1 MCGIVGFAAKRADGR
16 RQLGRLVAPMLACM
30 GDRGPDSA
38 GLAVFSEEGDPRRYR
53 YSLFAAD
60 GTDWDGL
67 AGRFPDGSVE
77 AIGRCAVLSTAAA
90 PDQVGAALA
99 ARPERIDTFGYGR
112 RMRVYKDAGHPRE
125 LIAAYRLD
133 RVAGSHCV
141 GHTRMATESAVTP
154 AHSHPFTA
162 GADFC
167 LVHNGSISNPWQIRR
182 RLRRFGIDFDTDNDT
197 EAACRYLQWRMREG
211 ATIEAAI
218 AGAFGDLDGFFTLLI
233 GTADRLVLV
242 RDAFAC
248 KPAVAAETDDYVAI
262 GSEFRTLAHLPGI
275 EHANLFEPAPE
286 EIYSWSVPAPGRAAA
301 GGS

>member
-38 GLAVFSEEGDPRRYR
+38 GLAVFSEQGDPRRYR
-53 YSLFAAD
+53 YSLFAEG

-67 AGRFPDGSVE
+67 AGRFPDGNVE
-77 AIGRCAVLSTAAA
+77 AIGRCAVLSTSAA
-90 PDQVGAALA
+90 PDQVGPELA
-99 ARPERIDTFGYGR
+99 ARPEPIAIFGYGR

-218 AGAFGDLDGFFTLLI
+218 AGAFADLDGFFTLLI

>member
-1 MCGIVGFAAKRADGR
+1 MCGIVGFAAKRPAD
-16 RQLGRLVAPMLACM
+16 RQRLGQLVAPMLSCM

-38 GLAVFSEEGDPRRYR
+38 GLAVFSEDGDPHLFR
-53 YSLFAAD
+53 YSLFS
-60 GTDWDGL
+60 GGKVDWDEL
-67 AGRFPDGSVE
+67 AGRFQGARVD
-77 AIGRCAVLSTAAA
+77 ALGRCATLSTAAT
-90 PDQVGAALA
+90 PDAVQSEID

-112 RMRVYKDAGHPRE
+112 RMRVYKDAGHPRD
-125 LIAAYRLD
+125 LIATYRLD
-133 RVAGSHCV
+133 QVRGSHCV

-162 GADFC
+162 GLDFC

-182 RLRRFGIDFDTDNDT
+182 RLRRFGIEFETDNDT
-197 EAACRYLQWRMREG
+197 EAACRYLQWRMSEG

-218 AGAFGDLDGFFTLLI
+218 AEAFGDLDGFFTLLI

-248 KPAVAAETDDYVAI
+248 KPAVAAETDEYVAI

-286 EIYSWSVPAPGRAAA
+286 EIYSWSV
-301 GGS
+301 

>member
-1 MCGIVGFAAKRADGR
+1 MCGIVGFAAKRPADR
-16 RQLGRLVAPMLACM
+16 KRLGRLVAPMLACM

-38 GLAVFSEEGDPRRYR
+38 GLAVFSEDGDPELYR
-53 YSLFAAD
+53 YSLFSAAEV
-60 GTDWDGL
+60 DWDDL
-67 AGRFPDGSVE
+67 AGRFPGARVDAV
-77 AIGRCAVLSTAAA
+77 GRCATLSTAAT
-90 PDQVGAALA
+90 PAAVDSELA
-99 ARPERIDTFGYGR
+99 ARPEPIDTFGYGR

-125 LIAAYRLD
+125 LIETYRLEQ
-133 RVAGSHCV
+133 VAGSHCV

-182 RLRRFGIDFDTDNDT
+182 RLRRFGIAFETDNDT
-197 EAACRYLQWRMREG
+197 EAACRYLQWRMSEG

-218 AGAFGDLDGFFTLLI
+218 AEAFGDLDGFFTLLI

-286 EIYSWSVPAPGRAAA
+286 EVYSWSV
-301 GGS
+301 

>member
-1 MCGIVGFAAKRADGR
+1 MCGIVGFAAKRASDR
-16 RQLGRLVAPMLACM
+16 LRLGQLVAPMLSCM

-38 GLAVFSEEGDPRRYR
+38 GLAVFSEDGDPELYW
-53 YSLFAAD
+53 YSLFS
-60 GTDWDGL
+60 GGEVDWDGL
-67 AGRFPDGSVE
+67 AGRFEGARID
-77 AIGRCAVLSTAAA
+77 AIGRCATLSTAAT
-90 PDQVGAALA
+90 PDAVATEITGW
-99 ARPERIDTFGYGR
+99 PERIDTFGYGR
-112 RMRVYKDAGHPRE
+112 RMRVYKDAGHPRD
-125 LIAAYRLD
+125 LIATYRLD
-133 RVAGSHCV
+133 QVQGSHCV

-182 RLRRFGIDFDTDNDT
+182 RLRRFGIEFETDNDT
-197 EAACRYLQWRMREG
+197 EAACRYLQWRMSEG
-211 ATIEAAI
+211 ATIESAI
-218 AGAFGDLDGFFTLLI
+218 AEAFEDLDGFFTLLI

-286 EIYSWSVPAPGRAAA
+286 EIYSWSV
-301 GGS
+301 

>member
-1 MCGIVGFAAKRADGR
+1 MCGIIGFAAKRAEDR
-16 RQLGRLVAPMLACM
+16 RRLGELIAPMLTCM
-30 GDRGPDSA
+30 GDRGSDSA
-38 GLAVFSEEGDPRRYR
+38 GLAVFSDAPDPSLYR
-53 YSLFAAD
+53 YSLFSDRDGVGWEDLAAGFD
-60 GTDWDGL
+60 GARID
-67 AGRFPDGSVE
+67 P
-77 AIGRCAVLSTAAA
+77 IGRCATLSTTASPEEVTAAVA
-90 PDQVGAALA
+90 E
-99 ARPERIDTFGYGR
+99 RPEPIQFFGYGR
-112 RMRVYKDAGHPRE
+112 SMRVYKDAGHPAE
-125 LIAAYRLD
+125 LIATYRLD
-133 RVAGSHCV
+133 QVQGSHCV

-182 RLRRFGIDFDTDNDT
+182 RLRRFGIEFDTDNDT
-197 EAACRYLQWRMREG
+197 EAACRYLQWRMSEG
-211 ATIEAAI
+211 DTIEAAI

-248 KPAVAAETDDYVAI
+248 KPAVAAETDDYIAI

-286 EIYSWSVPAPGRAAA
+286 EIYSWSV
-301 GGS
+301 